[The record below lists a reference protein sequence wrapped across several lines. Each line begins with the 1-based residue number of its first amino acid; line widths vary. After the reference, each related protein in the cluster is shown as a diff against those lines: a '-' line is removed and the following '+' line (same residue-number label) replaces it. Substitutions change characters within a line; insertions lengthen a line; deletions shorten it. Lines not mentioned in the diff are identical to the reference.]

1 MDKDDIISTLND
13 LIETSKDGEQ
23 GFRTAAK
30 DAKASEVQQILTA
43 CAESCATGARE
54 LQDLVRG
61 LGGDPERSGSV
72 SGALHRGWVEV
83 RSAVTT
89 RDDAAVLSEC
99 ERGEDVAK
107 RKYKEALEKDLPENV
122 RSVVRRQSEGVL
134 EHHDRIK
141 AMRDQ
146 YAART

>member
-1 MDKDDIISTLND
+1 MDNDDAISTLND

-30 DAKASEVQQILTA
+30 DAKASEVLQILTA
-43 CAESCATGARE
+43 YAESCATGARQ
-54 LQDLVRG
+54 LQDLVRQ

-72 SGALHRGWVEV
+72 SGAVHRGWFEV
-83 RSAVTT
+83 RSAITT
-89 RDDAAVLSEC
+89 QDDAAVLSEC

-107 RKYKEALEKDLPENV
+107 RKYKEALEKELPENV
-122 RSVVRRQSEGVL
+122 RSVVQRQYDGVL
-134 EHHDRIK
+134 QHHDRIK